1 MRLLLVYNPNARL
14 ALRVRPQQLMDELR
28 GLGAEIQL
36 AIAKESAEAD
46 ALTRKALSAGVD
58 RVVVAGG
65 DGTVSAV
72 IDALAGTDVPIAVIP
87 LGTGNVLAAEAGL
100 SRGDWRSACRAA
112 VGDILA
118 RIDLGRAGTRY
129 FATMFGAGLDAQMVL
144 GVEAEDKHSFGRLAF
159 IGQLFKTLSGTRPS
173 RFTLTEGDQT
183 LSFRAWSV
191 MICNTARFAW
201 RLQFAPEARPADGL
215 LNLCRFSPR
224 SRPSVILQGAA
235 CFALRSRV
243 LAPDVHVH
251 TVTGLVLD
259 ADPPVP
265 WQADGEIG
273 GTTPVQVDLVP
284 HALTVAVRHED
295 SALYRGRWS
304 A

>member
-1 MRLLLVYNPNARL
+1 
-14 ALRVRPQQLMDELR
+14 MDELR
-28 GLGAEIQL
+28 SLGAEAYL
-36 AIAKESAEAD
+36 AIARESVEAD
-46 ALTRKALSAGVD
+46 ALARKALSAGVD

-100 SRGDWRSACRAA
+100 RRGDWRTACRAA
-112 VGDILA
+112 VGHTLA

-129 FATMFGAGLDAQMVL
+129 FATMFGAGLDARMVL
-144 GVEAEDKHSFGRLAF
+144 DVGAEDQHSFGRLAF
-159 IGQLFKTLSGTRPS
+159 IGQLFKTLFQTRPAQ
-173 RFTLTEGDQT
+173 FVLTEGDQT

-191 MICNTARFAW
+191 MVCNTARFAW

-215 LNLCRFSPR
+215 LDLCRFCPG
-224 SRPSVILQGAA
+224 SRPSVIFQGVA
-235 CFALRSRV
+235 CFALKSRI
-243 LAPDVHVH
+243 LAPNVDVH
-251 TVTGLVLD
+251 TVTSVLID

-284 HALTVAVRHED
+284 HGLTVAVRDER
-295 SALYRGRWS
+295 SALYRGR
-304 A
+304 